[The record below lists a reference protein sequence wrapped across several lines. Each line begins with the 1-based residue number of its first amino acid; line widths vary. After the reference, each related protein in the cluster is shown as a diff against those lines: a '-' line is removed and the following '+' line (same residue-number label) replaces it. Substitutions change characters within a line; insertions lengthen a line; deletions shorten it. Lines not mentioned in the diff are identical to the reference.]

1 MVTRKRR
8 EAPVLEIVLELLEQT
23 QGVLDDFLDPAVD
36 RSGRLAS
43 AGILVVLLLQ
53 FLGGRY
59 GAMARANLTN
69 FGLEIW
75 SGPSS

>member
-1 MVTRKRR
+1 
-8 EAPVLEIVLELLEQT
+8 VLEIVLVLLVQT
-23 QGVLDDFLDPAVD
+23 QGAGLEFSDPAVD
-36 RSGRLAS
+36 GSGRLAS

-75 SGPSS
+75 SGPIP